1 MYRYQPYHQYDVQA
15 IEEWLNEI
23 AEQGWKLVEFGAYIC
38 KFKPD
43 EGERRYYRVRYIPG
57 NKEISGT
64 FFWGDLYVYYAKD
77 PSELPPANYDED
89 AVFAAREYGRPSV
102 LMAFGICMFSRIA
115 NLFSGFGYL
124 AVGEYLLFAADVL
137 GLIIWILLF
146 WYAMN
151 RWRRAN
157 LIAERKIIPSKQPP
171 NRHAKLLLQIITI
184 PALLILIFS
193 AVANT

>member
-23 AEQGWKLVEFGAYIC
+23 AEQGWKLVEFGAFIC

-57 NKEISGT
+57 NREISGT

-77 PSELPPANYDED
+77 PSELPHANYDED
-89 AVFAAREYGRPSV
+89 SVLAAREYGRPSV
-102 LMAFGICMFSRIA
+102 LMAFGLCMLSQIVDWFS
-115 NLFSGFGYL
+115 NFGYL
-124 AVGEYLLFAADVL
+124 AVGEYLLFAAGAL
-137 GLIIWILLF
+137 GVIIWILLF
-146 WYAMN
+146 LEEMN

-157 LIAERKIIPSKQPP
+157 RIAEGEFIPSQQPP
-171 NRHAKLLLQIITI
+171 NPYAKLLGHIIVI
-184 PALLILIFS
+184 PAFLILIFA